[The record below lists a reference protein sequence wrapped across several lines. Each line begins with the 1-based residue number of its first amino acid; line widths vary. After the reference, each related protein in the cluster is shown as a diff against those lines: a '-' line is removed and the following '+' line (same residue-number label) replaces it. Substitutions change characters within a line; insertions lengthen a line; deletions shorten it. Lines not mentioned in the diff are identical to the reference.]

1 MSSPSSP
8 CQAILSPSEQKELDK
23 FTKYLALKY
32 VQVIVQSRLGEK
44 IRTASKPDTSSGT
57 SWFNLAIKDNVE
69 VMAESKKSLG
79 GIIPAPA
86 MPLCVEISLK
96 TAEGDSLV
104 LELWRLSVAAGGDPQ
119 VKVTHT
125 VYNRMGLLLKSLITV
140 SRVTPAYRL
149 SRRQGA
155 DSYVICYRILLGE
168 PQEPADLGEG
178 ALTARVGQVTTPVNT
193 VVCSVDYRTRMT
205 ITQRPARL
213 SQPILVKSDHFDSSN
228 VTPRLPRRD
237 PTGRVSDD
245 SEQGGVTSDESQEIR
260 IFATSPPDNYKTI
273 LGPQAAKEQEDAGK
287 HLRAG
292 AFVIGGGAFVAGGA
306 EDNLPSLEDEL
317 AADPLLQLL
326 PAVRPPSTVSLT
338 STEDTETQFLMSS
351 DSGGKGVA
359 TTTASRGRGRKSL
372 ADMLRNEQKSPVSR
386 RSSGGS
392 LFGTTEIDKDFVM
405 VDLKTPFA
413 PPPSSSEILGSSGSD
428 PTLGTFFKE
437 VSGAPALTSLD
448 GTSPLVDH
456 ISDYK
461 DKISLFEADL
471 VGYDDLLNTMGSGSE
486 LEDEK

>member
-8 CQAILSPSEQKELDK
+8 GNAILSPSEQKELDK
-23 FTKYLALKY
+23 FTKYLALKC

-44 IRTASKPDTSSGT
+44 IRTGSKPDTSSGT

-69 VMAESKKSLG
+69 VMAESKKVLG
-79 GIIPAPA
+79 GMIPAPA
-86 MPLCVEISLK
+86 LPLCVETSLK
-96 TAEGDSLV
+96 TADGDSLV
-104 LELWRLSVAAGGDPQ
+104 LEWWRLAVVAGGDPQ

-168 PQEPADLGEG
+168 PGEPADLGEG
-178 ALTARVGQVTTPVNT
+178 ALTARVGQVTTPTNT

-205 ITQRPARL
+205 ITQRPTRL

-228 VTPRLPRRD
+228 VTPRMPRRD
-237 PTGRVSDD
+237 QRVSDD

-260 IFATSPPDNYKTI
+260 IFATSPPDRPHLRPTAI
-273 LGPQAAKEQEDAGK
+273 DQEEVSDQI
-287 HLRAG
+287 RAG
-292 AFVIGGGAFVAGGA
+292 AFVVGGAFAGGVGGK
-306 EDNLPSLEDEL
+306 LPNLEDEL

-326 PAVRPPSTVSLT
+326 PTARPPSTVSLA
-338 STEDTETQFLMSS
+338 SDDTETQFLMSS
-351 DSGGKGVA
+351 DSGGKGQA
-359 TTTASRGRGRKSL
+359 QGRDASRGRGRKSL

-413 PPPSSSEILGSSGSD
+413 PPPSSSEVLGSSGSD

-448 GTSPLVDH
+448 GTSPLGEH
-456 ISDYK
+456 MSDVK
-461 DKISLFEADL
+461 DKLSLFEASL
-471 VGYDDLLNTMGSGSE
+471 MGYDDLLNTMGSGSE
-486 LEDEK
+486 LEDDK